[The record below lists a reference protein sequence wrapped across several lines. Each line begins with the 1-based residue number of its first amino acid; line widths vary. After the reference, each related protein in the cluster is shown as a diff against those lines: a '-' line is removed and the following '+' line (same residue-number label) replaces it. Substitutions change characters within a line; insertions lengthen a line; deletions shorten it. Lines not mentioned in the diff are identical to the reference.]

1 MKLTEVAA
9 DPELVTPRLDLP
21 SEAPAT
27 LRPLCREDEAPLRAF
42 FEGCGEATSR
52 FYDIPADRAQ
62 LATAHC
68 ESIARYDKLR
78 LVLELAGGALAA
90 LFEFSTDLVDGDM
103 ERYRGYGLELH
114 PGTDIR
120 YGLCL
125 RDVYQG
131 RGIAS
136 CAHPHLMR
144 VARKL
149 GADRVI
155 LWGGV
160 MASNQAAL
168 RFYRKHDF
176 REAGFFAEEGAEPC
190 IDMWVRTPPTL

>member
-1 MKLTEVAA
+1 MTLTEIAA
-9 DPELVTPRLDLP
+9 DPELVTWRLELP

-27 LRPLCREDEAPLRAF
+27 LRPLRRDDEASLRLF

-62 LATAHC
+62 LATSHC
-68 ESIARYDKLR
+68 ESIGRYDKLR
-78 LVLELAGGALAA
+78 LVLELVDGRLAA
-90 LFEFSTDLVDGDM
+90 LFEFSTDLVAGDI
-103 ERYRGYGLELH
+103 ERYHGYGLELH

-131 RGIAS
+131 QGIAS
-136 CAHPHLMR
+136 SAHPYVMG

-160 MASNQAAL
+160 MTSNRAAL
-168 RFYRKHDF
+168 RFYRKHGF
-176 REAGFFAEEGAEPC
+176 REAGFFARPGAEPC
-190 IDMWVRTPPTL
+190 IDMWVRTPSTF